1 MLRFAWQNLITRPVR
16 SLLAILGLTIPIVAI
31 LGLFSL
37 TNGIRGLMD
46 NTLARMKGLMV
57 MRVDSPAPVFSELPA
72 DLGAKIR
79 AVPGVKVVAPE
90 VWRIAPPL
98 EGRNVLARA
107 AAEAFTHKGSQGLGR
122 FAETIMI
129 DGEQLPEHLYIRGG
143 AFRQSLL
150 PPDRGGG
157 RYLEEADRGQPHAV
171 ISTKIARDY
180 PNADGTPKKV
190 GDTLHIGGRPFEV
203 IGLYETGSIMVDV
216 TVVMEIT
223 TARDLLKIDR
233 DKVSSFFVEPET
245 EIDTDELRQRITA
258 AVDGVQARSMAQ
270 FNIEVGDI
278 LGQFDLLLSLV
289 IGLAML
295 AGGLGIANTML
306 MSTSERSREF
316 GIMRANGWTRRNIL
330 GLVSAESALV
340 GLFAG
345 LLASVLAVVAVK
357 SLNSYLGRF
366 ELALVLTPFLVI
378 VSNAVSLAVATVAG
392 LYPAWLA
399 SRMIPMD
406 AIRNAIS

>member
-1 MLRFAWQNLITRPVR
+1 MLLFAWQNLITRPVR
-16 SLLAILGLTIPIVAI
+16 SLLAIVGLTIPIVAI

-37 TNGIRGLMD
+37 TNGIRSLMD

-72 DLGAKIR
+72 DVSAKIK
-79 AVPGVKVVAPE
+79 AVPGVSIVAPE

-98 EGRNVLARA
+98 EGRSVLARA
-107 AAEAFTHKGSQGLGR
+107 AAEAFTHKGNLGLGR

-129 DGEQLPEHLYIRGG
+129 DGEQLPEHRYLRGG

-157 RYLEEADRGQPHAV
+157 RYLEESDTGQSHVV

-180 PNADGTPKKV
+180 PNPDGTPKKV
-190 GDTLHIGGRPFEV
+190 GDSLRIGDRPFEV
-203 IGLYETGSIMVDV
+203 IGLYETGSLMIDV

-223 TARDLLKIDR
+223 TARDLFKMDR
-233 DKVSSFFVEPET
+233 DKVSAFFVEPDAEV
-245 EIDTDELRQRITA
+245 DTDDLRQRITA
-258 AVDGVQARSMAQ
+258 AVEGVQVRSMAQ
-270 FNIEVGDI
+270 FNMEVGDI

-289 IGLAML
+289 IGLAVL

-306 MSTSERSREF
+306 MSTTERSREF
-316 GIMRANGWTRRNIL
+316 GIMRANGWTGRNIL
-330 GLVSAESALV
+330 SLVSTESALV
-340 GLFAG
+340 GLIAG
-345 LLASVLAVVAVK
+345 LAASGLAVVAVT
-357 SLNSYLGRF
+357 SLNSYLARF
-366 ELALVLTPFLVI
+366 ELRLELTPVLVI
-378 VSNAVSLAVATVAG
+378 VSIAVSLAVATFAG

-406 AIRNAIS
+406 AIRNATS